1 MSQDDQPNPTK
12 NSSTEKSRPEAP
24 GFFSF
29 ENLKSLAFLAVLI
42 FAIRWTVASPYY
54 VPTSSMEPTIK
65 VGDRLL
71 AWKLAYDLK
80 IPFTDFSIA
89 SWGKPQR
96 GDIIVFKFPQDPNI
110 DYVKRIVAIGGDEVE
125 LIDDILHINGK
136 PVTRISMEDDRSILN
151 DIQDTQEIKMLF
163 KEEQNTVKH
172 WVLQNKTDYRRFG
185 SNNFSGND
193 RKPFKVPEDSVFCM
207 GDNRDNSSDSRV
219 WGVVPL
225 SYVRGKAM
233 FVIWSQWSRPEQFW
247 PSFRFDRFG
256 KWLDT

>member
-1 MSQDDQPNPTK
+1 MQMRITK
-12 NSSTEKSRPEAP
+12 DLIKETLSVVVV
-24 GFFSF
+24 
-29 ENLKSLAFLAVLI
+29 SLAIVLP
-42 FAIRWTVASPYY
+42 IRYFIAQPFVVSGASMDNTFQNNNYLIIDEVSY
-54 VPTSSMEPTIK
+54 HFKE
-65 VGDRLL
+65 
-71 AWKLAYDLK
+71 
-80 IPFTDFSIA
+80 
-89 SWGKPQR
+89 PQR